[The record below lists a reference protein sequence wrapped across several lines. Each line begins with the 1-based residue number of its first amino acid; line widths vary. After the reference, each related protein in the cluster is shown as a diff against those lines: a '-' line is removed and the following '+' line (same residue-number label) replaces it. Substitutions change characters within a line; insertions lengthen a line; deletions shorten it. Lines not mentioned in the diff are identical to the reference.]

1 MQGPTGPL
9 KLEDHRVERE
19 TKNLR
24 IEYGRS
30 GDSQCRIV
38 SRRTKSVTSSFKTWL
53 EMRQRSS
60 HSGLPHFEVYSKTA
74 NELPQQMVET
84 WQGSIK
90 LSEYLDAQTTL
101 LSELAAVYLTL
112 QAATVIDYLTR
123 IGADISTWIEQDF
136 VVDDR
141 LKGLPKLIYIG
152 WQPKDEAPAQA
163 GNRDG
168 LHFIARVLYQ
178 CLTGSLPPSDQV
190 PESLADE
197 SPVELGFDHLLMNWV
212 TEERDLGVLG
222 AYALQALHGAESD
235 DGIIDFIRTI
245 YPHLQQAS
253 QLAVNDASQQLASE
267 RRLLQSVEK
276 HRSTL
281 KELRTRHQYLSG
293 WLIDQQPELA

>member
-1 MQGPTGPL
+1 M
-9 KLEDHRVERE
+9 
-19 TKNLR
+19 
-24 IEYGRS
+24 
-30 GDSQCRIV
+30 
-38 SRRTKSVTSSFKTWL
+38 
-53 EMRQRSS
+53 
-60 HSGLPHFEVYSKTA
+60 
-74 NELPQQMVET
+74 
-84 WQGSIK
+84 
-90 LSEYLDAQTTL
+90 
-101 LSELAAVYLTL
+101 
-112 QAATVIDYLTR
+112 
-123 IGADISTWIEQDF
+123 
-136 VVDDR
+136 
-141 LKGLPKLIYIG
+141 
-152 WQPKDEAPAQA
+152 
-163 GNRDG
+163 
-168 LHFIARVLYQ
+168 FIARVLYQ

-293 WLIDQQPELA
+293 WLIDQQPELAQGTKVLEDTQTYVQDFQDYAQTVGERLKYESRSDALAVDLKATATPTTLPLSFSELVDDVEEKFEIKPRKVSEASSLAQTSGFGSVHVESESMFREDLDRAPVKSSSAVKLFVLVVLVATLLGVLFAWSLLSATSHPKQSDDSVFYQRETK